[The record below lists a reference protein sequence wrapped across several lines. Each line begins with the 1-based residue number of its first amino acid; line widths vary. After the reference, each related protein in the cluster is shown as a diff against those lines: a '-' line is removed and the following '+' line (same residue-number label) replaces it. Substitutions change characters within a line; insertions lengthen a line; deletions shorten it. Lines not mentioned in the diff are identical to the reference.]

1 MQGEEQESDT
11 VGNFCTKVSTPHK
24 HTDNM
29 ELRTREQH
37 THNGEAGTGYRHRL
51 SHSNMEILVE
61 LAYTSMAGARM
72 G

>member
-11 VGNFCTKVSTPHK
+11 VGNFCTKVSTPLK

-29 ELRTREQH
+29 EHRTAREQH

-51 SHSNMEILVE
+51 SHSNNIPPPRTPPGQKEH
-61 LAYTSMAGARM
+61 G
-72 G
+72 

>member
-11 VGNFCTKVSTPHK
+11 IGNFCSTKVSTPLK

-37 THNGEAGTGYRHRL
+37 TRNGEAGTGYRHRL
-51 SHSNMEILVE
+51 SHSNNIIEPPFL
-61 LAYTSMAGARM
+61 L
-72 G
+72 